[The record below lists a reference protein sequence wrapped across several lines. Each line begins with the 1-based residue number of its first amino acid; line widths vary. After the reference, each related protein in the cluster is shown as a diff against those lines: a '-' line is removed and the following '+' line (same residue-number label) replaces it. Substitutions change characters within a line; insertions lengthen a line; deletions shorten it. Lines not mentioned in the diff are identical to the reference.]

1 MLATTTSV
9 SCEIK
14 SNNLTDGGSYRSGSG
29 GTNPIQLILN
39 NENPFVAVIIQY
51 RVRAEKTFPLELNEV
66 LIGNS
71 SVPLAFSLRMIYS
84 VSDS

>member
-51 RVRAEKTFPLELNEV
+51 RVVSRFARDRHNRTSFLYIHSPLNL
-66 LIGNS
+66 LDFHS
-71 SVPLAFSLRMIYS
+71 
-84 VSDS
+84 